1 VVLAKLDFFQ
11 KMFNILSME
20 MLLVKFL
27 VNNKVDSFINKL
39 PIHLVVL
46 LKVNNMPV
54 SEIIFYLFDISN
66 KNLF

>member
-54 SEIIFYLFDISN
+54 SEIIFHLFDISN